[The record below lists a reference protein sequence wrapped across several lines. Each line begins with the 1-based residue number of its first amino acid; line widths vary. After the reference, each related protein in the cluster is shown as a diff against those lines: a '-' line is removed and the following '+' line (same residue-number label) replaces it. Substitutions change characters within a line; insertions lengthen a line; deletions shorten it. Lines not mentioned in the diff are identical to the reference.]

1 LKILCDQKLGAAPI
15 HPPSINLAGNKPL
28 FLLKTI
34 MNATILYISKSGKSA
49 TVSVTQEL
57 GDIVQTVTGFV
68 GLNPNK
74 KYEVKQVLDIPATK
88 VRSELRRSED
98 GTEFS
103 FLVFE

>member
-1 LKILCDQKLGAAPI
+1 
-15 HPPSINLAGNKPL
+15 
-28 FLLKTI
+28 

-49 TVSVTQEL
+49 TVSVTQEM

-103 FLVFE
+103 FLVFEQVAKATYLNLYID

>member
-1 LKILCDQKLGAAPI
+1 
-15 HPPSINLAGNKPL
+15 
-28 FLLKTI
+28 

-49 TVSVTQEL
+49 TVRVNQDL
-57 GDIVQTVTGFV
+57 GDIVQSISGFV

-74 KYEVKQVLDIPATK
+74 TYEVGQELSIPASK
-88 VRSELRRSED
+88 VRSEIRRAED